1 MRIGTDMSLKV
12 CLEEGYTVMD
22 FKARELFPHGR
33 KNGMDKDCFVTF
45 SASIPAYRRKEL
57 ATGRDPF
64 GMRRLWEASASW
76 NSLLELYLPRKA
88 SVDSS
93 AGGPQVSDMENP
105 DEYDMLN
112 LGDVLQ
118 AYCGLD

>member
-22 FKARELFPHGR
+22 FKVRELFPHGR
-33 KNGMDKDCFVTF
+33 KNGMDKDCLVTF
-45 SASIPAYRRKEL
+45 SAGIPAYLRKEL
-57 ATGRDPF
+57 ATDWDPF
-64 GMRRLWEASASW
+64 GMRRLWEARVSW
-76 NSLLELYLPRKA
+76 NDLLELYLPRKA
-88 SVDSS
+88 AVDSF

-105 DEYDMLN
+105 NEYDMLN